1 MQLVVL
7 DGNTLADKKAVHAF
21 LAQKLRFPEWYGA
34 NLDALFDCL
43 TDLREETLFCI
54 YHRQALEEHLGPWA
68 AALWETLQDAAAEN
82 PRLKLME

>member
-21 LAQKLRFPEWYGA
+21 LAQKLKFPEWYGA

-43 TDLREETLFCI
+43 TDLPPTVLFVQNPHANPANVRI
-54 YHRQALEEHLGPWA
+54 LKVLYA
-68 AALWETLQDAAAEN
+68 AAAAN
-82 PRLKLME
+82 PRLWLYVQ